1 MNHPTFPR
9 LILLALP
16 LCAPFAWGA
25 IGACT
30 GGVTLSNYQPTDLQS
45 GCAYVDKSFSNFA
58 VNSGVGSTVGT
69 PGTITVTSNS
79 ALGDALTSTSGLGV
93 ADFTSP
99 AWTQTNSL
107 NGSENQTD
115 VDYVVQAYTGGTV
128 GGYTYSNGVNG
139 YVTPGANPWAISSL
153 TLDLSNV
160 TTSGPFE
167 GATINMTE
175 YFCLSST
182 AGNAITC
189 PSAQQG
195 RMTTLLES
203 NGTGGTVYITF
214 DCVAPGGVTS
224 IGCDTNNFSADANGD
239 VITYTIP
246 GAGTQAISIYD
257 NLDLFAHTGST
268 ITLNSLINDF
278 GEESEVPEPS
288 SLLLT
293 GLGAIGLL
301 LFLGGRR
308 ANG

>member
-1 MNHPTFPR
+1 MNHHTFPR
-9 LILLALP
+9 LIVLALP
-16 LCAPFAWGA
+16 LCARLAWGA
-25 IGACT
+25 IGTCT

-45 GCAYVDKSFSNFA
+45 GCAYVDKSFSNFV
-58 VNSGVGSTVGT
+58 VNSASGSTEGT
-69 PGTITVTSNS
+69 PGTITLTSNS
-79 ALGDALTSTSGLGV
+79 TLGDALTSTSGLGV

-115 VDYVVQAYTGGTV
+115 LEYVVQAQTGGTV
-128 GGYTYSNGVNG
+128 GGYTYTNGVNG

-182 AGNAITC
+182 AGNAIAC

-203 NGTGGTVYITF
+203 SGTGGTVYITF
-214 DCVAPGGVTS
+214 NCVAPGGAVS
-224 IGCDTNNFSADANGD
+224 GCDSDNFSINAAGNI
-239 VITYTIP
+239 ITYTIP

-257 NLDLFAHTGST
+257 NIDLFAHTGST

-288 SLLLT
+288 SLLLV
-293 GLGAIGLL
+293 GLGAAGLL
-301 LFLGGRR
+301 LLGGRR
-308 ANG
+308 ATER